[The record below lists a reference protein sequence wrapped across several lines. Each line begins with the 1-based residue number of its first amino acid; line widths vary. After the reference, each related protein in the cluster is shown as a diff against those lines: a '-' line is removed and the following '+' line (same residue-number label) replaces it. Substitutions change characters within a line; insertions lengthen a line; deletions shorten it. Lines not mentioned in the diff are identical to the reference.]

1 MHILRWSMFPALSM
15 LSCVGLAGCERQAAP
30 EVAAPAADTAPAR
43 AAPAPAAAF
52 TWPASLKPFGEGY
65 PDPGN
70 PCRRVGES
78 AAVADLLDH
87 TRVLVGCPG
96 RADEPAAA
104 AVLADGQGKALAY
117 IDGVT
122 LIAVP
127 PNASM

>member
-1 MHILRWSMFPALSM
+1 MRVSTRWLVPMIVCLALAACGRGSAPDAGK
-15 LSCVGLAGCERQAAP
+15 LSTADSAAQ
-30 EVAAPAADTAPAR
+30 TAPATPT
-43 AAPAPAAAF
+43 APFA
-52 TWPASLKPFGEGY
+52 WPASLQPFGEGY
-65 PDPGN
+65 PNPGD
-70 PCRRVGES
+70 PCRRIGES

-96 RADEPAAA
+96 RADEAAAA